1 MNHLLANILQRVIK
15 ETKITLAGGR
25 ESVLAISERVNRKTQ
40 TLRLHWRAAV
50 VRHQMEAEYVRV
62 GHLLCNTLTGVSHGG
77 ARPETPPDNADT
89 RLVESASS
97 VMLLKKELHETEE
110 LIRSLEAEVLHEEL
124 IHIQRDLIGRSA
136 GMARVIITPSSSAI
150 GRLVEQLDLPPMTR
164 VVGVL
169 RGPVLLSQD
178 EKTPVRSGD
187 ILILLG
193 PQPEVQL
200 VAAALSGHPKLDET
214 RAADRPIAAHKKG
227 GM

>member
-1 MNHLLANILQRVIK
+1 MNHLLADILQRLIK
-15 ETKITLAGGR
+15 ETKVTIAGSR
-25 ESVLAISERVNRKTQ
+25 ESLLAVSERVNRKTQ
-40 TLRLHWRAAV
+40 TLRLHWRAAA
-50 VRHQMEAEYVRV
+50 VRHQMEREYVRV
-62 GHLLCNTLTGVSHGG
+62 GHLLCNTVSAAPRGGV
-77 ARPETPPDNADT
+77 RPETSPDNVDT

-97 VMLLKKELHETEE
+97 VLLLKKELHETEE

-136 GMARVIITPSSSAI
+136 GMARVIITPNSSAI

-164 VVGVL
+164 VAGVL

-178 EKTPVRSGD
+178 EKMPIRSGD

-200 VAAALSGHPKLDET
+200 VAAALRGHPSVDET
-214 RAADRPIAAHKKG
+214 RGTNRT
-227 GM
+227 

>member
-1 MNHLLANILQRVIK
+1 MTNLLADILQRVIK
-15 ETKITLAGGR
+15 ETKITLAGSR
-25 ESVLAISERVNRKTQ
+25 ESILAISERVNRKTQ
-40 TLRLHWRAAV
+40 TLRLHWRAAA

-62 GHLLCNTLTGVSHGG
+62 GHLLCNTLTGAASNAGG
-77 ARPETPPDNADT
+77 RQETSPGNAVDT
-89 RLVESASS
+89 RLIESASC
-97 VMLLKKELHETEE
+97 VLLLKKDLHETDE

-164 VVGVL
+164 VAGVL

-178 EKTPVRSGD
+178 EQMPIRSGD
-187 ILILLG
+187 IMILLG

-200 VAAALSGHPKLDET
+200 VATALRGHPQ
-214 RAADRPIAAHKKG
+214 A
-227 GM
+227 

>member
-1 MNHLLANILQRVIK
+1 
-15 ETKITLAGGR
+15 
-25 ESVLAISERVNRKTQ
+25 
-40 TLRLHWRAAV
+40 
-50 VRHQMEAEYVRV
+50 
-62 GHLLCNTLTGVSHGG
+62 
-77 ARPETPPDNADT
+77 
-89 RLVESASS
+89 
-97 VMLLKKELHETEE
+97 
-110 LIRSLEAEVLHEEL
+110 
-124 IHIQRDLIGRSA
+124 LIGRSA

-200 VAAALSGHPKLDET
+200 VAAALRGHPKLDET